1 MISALLK
8 NVTVRNALMLYVIQF
23 SSYVMPLITLPY
35 LSRTLTPEKFG
46 LVAYAQSIMWYF
58 VTLTEYGFNLSATRQ
73 VAVNRDN
80 PEEISRIF
88 SSVMVAKAL
97 LTALGFMILLVTVL
111 AVPRLR
117 ADLNLFL
124 LAFLSV
130 VGSFLFPQWL
140 FQGLQKM
147 EQAAIRDFIAKLLGI
162 GLLFLLVHNDSDYA
176 VAAGVQGGS
185 VAVAGLIGLLCV
197 PLVVNVRWQRPTW
210 NDVKERLVGGWPLF
224 LSLAA
229 SSFAGVTN
237 IVIVGLI
244 ASPAEVGYFSG
255 AHRLVSVLRGMVNPV
270 VNAVY
275 PMLSAKAGKDERE
288 VVRFIQRY
296 SVMLSAPFL
305 AVGLLL
311 MVAGPFVIRLV
322 LGSKYDASIGVMQ
335 IMALSPFLLAAQHIF
350 STYYMLACG
359 YDKAWMRIMLTNV
372 AMNFVILIPLLFTFR
387 GSIALAVT
395 QVATDLIAVALY
407 WRFYRQT
414 ALRDPGPTPA

>member
-1 MISALLK
+1 MLSRLLK
-8 NVTVRNALMLYVIQF
+8 NVTVRNALMLYIIQF

-58 VTLTEYGFNLSATRQ
+58 VTLTEYGFNLTATRQ
-73 VAVNRDN
+73 VAVSKDD
-80 PEEISRIF
+80 PEEVSRIF
-88 SSVMVAKAL
+88 SSVMAAKAL
-97 LTALGFMILLVTVL
+97 LTALGFLILVGTVL

-117 ADLNLFL
+117 PNLNLFL
-124 LAFLSV
+124 LAFLTV

-147 EQAAIRDFIAKLLGI
+147 EQATIRDFIAKLLGI
-162 GLLFLLVHNDSDYA
+162 GLLFLLVHNDADYA

-197 PLVVNVRWQRPTW
+197 PLVAKVRWIRPAW
-210 NDVKERLVGGWPLF
+210 PDVRARLVGGWPLF

-237 IVIVGLI
+237 VVIVGLI

-275 PMLSAKAGKDERE
+275 PMLSVKAGKSEHE

-296 SVMLSAPFL
+296 SVMLSAPFF
-305 AVGLLL
+305 AVGLIL
-311 MVAGPFVIRLV
+311 MTAGPFIIRLV

-335 IMALSPFLLAAQHIF
+335 IMALSPFLLAVQHVY

-359 YDKAWMRIMLTNV
+359 YDKAWTRIMLTNV
-372 AMNFVILIPLLFTFR
+372 ALNFVILIPLLYTIR

-414 ALRDPGPTPA
+414 APRDPAPAPA